1 MDSGPDLARE
11 PKVVVV
17 MAAVGCMFDTVAEI
31 VEAHWVYEGTVPADH
46 RKVAETA
53 GAVGHPLASRQKV
66 STRLEVVFAGDGE
79 GRPGD
84 DSL

>member
-11 PKVVVV
+11 PKVAVV
-17 MAAVGCMFDTVAEI
+17 MAAVCCMFDTVAEI

>member
-17 MAAVGCMFDTVAEI
+17 MAAVDCMFDTVAEI
-31 VEAHWVYEGTVPADH
+31 VEAHWVDEGTVP
-46 RKVAETA
+46 A